1 MQYHNCIGNSFKCT
15 GPCDNLPLLFNGM
28 ITYNTSQGLHNTVA
42 TYTCN
47 DGFTLLGS
55 HLRICEEGVWEEA
68 SPSCLQDGK
77 VYNTVS
83 MSTSCTTAWC
93 VNTTPRLYNY
103 TECVTVTVL
112 IFLCRLLCD

>member
-1 MQYHNCIGNSFKCT
+1 MYCYCKSDHTNNLYHNCFCNSHKCT
-15 GPCDNLPLLFNGM
+15 GPCDNLPPLFNGM
-28 ITYNTSQGLHNTVA
+28 ITYNTSQGLLETLA

-77 VYNTVS
+77 VT
-83 MSTSCTTAWC
+83 TLCQCTT
-93 VNTTPRLYNY
+93 Y
-103 TECVTVTVL
+103 
-112 IFLCRLLCD
+112 

>member
-1 MQYHNCIGNSFKCT
+1 MYYYCKSDHTNNLYHNCFGNSHKCT
-15 GPCDNLPLLFNGM
+15 GPCDNLPPLFNGM
-28 ITYNTSQGLHNTVA
+28 ITYNTSQGLLETVA

-77 VYNTVS
+77 V
-83 MSTSCTTAWC
+83 TTLC
-93 VNTTPRLYNY
+93 QCKQLHY
-103 TECVTVTVL
+103 VL
-112 IFLCRLLCD
+112 NVLL

>member
-1 MQYHNCIGNSFKCT
+1 MYYYCKSYPYHNCLGNSYKCT

-28 ITYNTSQGLHNTVA
+28 ITYNTSQGLQESVA

-47 DGFTLLGS
+47 NGFTLLGS

-77 VYNTVS
+77 VQH
-83 MSTSCTTAWC
+83 CTTE
-93 VNTTPRLYNY
+93 N
-103 TECVTVTVL
+103 VTVFNYVIEFGYREIHIL
-112 IFLCRLLCD
+112 